1 MPTRSNDDL
10 DQVVFERLQE
20 NPVFSALG
28 EQVIRGLVESAKVET
43 FPPDAILIQ
52 QGEEGDFAFLIL
64 EGTVSVELELPSGTA
79 EIAVVE
85 AGGIVGEMSVFSN
98 SVRSATVRATDEIT
112 SARLERAVIRDFVEE
127 HPDAALGIISELGNR
142 LQEINRPL
150 ASLTH
155 AAEALQK
162 DEFKPELLE
171 SLKSEA
177 GRFKHFAYVFEGMAN
192 EITAKMR
199 LRQEMQMAQGIQEAF
214 LPSAFASLP
223 HPERYDIHAEMIAA
237 KHVGGDF
244 YDYFA
249 IGEDRLGIVIG
260 DVSGKGVP
268 AALFM
273 AASRTV
279 VKTTALLELPPA
291 ECLARVNA
299 TIAEENEEMMFV
311 TLFYGVA
318 DLKTGRFRY
327 CNAGHN
333 AGFVLD
339 GTETP
344 HMLPPTGAAIGM
356 SEKMEYEEAE
366 VTITPG
372 QTLFLYTDGVTE
384 AVDGDNNQFG
394 EDRLGKLLI
403 SYSKL
408 PPDELVRLIQQQV
421 EEYATG
427 LDRFDDTTCL
437 AFTFHSVD

>member
-162 DEFKPELLE
+162 DEF
-171 SLKSEA
+171 
-177 GRFKHFAYVFEGMAN
+177 
-192 EITAKMR
+192 
-199 LRQEMQMAQGIQEAF
+199 
-214 LPSAFASLP
+214 
-223 HPERYDIHAEMIAA
+223 
-237 KHVGGDF
+237 
-244 YDYFA
+244 
-249 IGEDRLGIVIG
+249 
-260 DVSGKGVP
+260 
-268 AALFM
+268 
-273 AASRTV
+273 
-279 VKTTALLELPPA
+279 
-291 ECLARVNA
+291 
-299 TIAEENEEMMFV
+299 
-311 TLFYGVA
+311 
-318 DLKTGRFRY
+318 
-327 CNAGHN
+327 
-333 AGFVLD
+333 
-339 GTETP
+339 
-344 HMLPPTGAAIGM
+344 
-356 SEKMEYEEAE
+356 
-366 VTITPG
+366 
-372 QTLFLYTDGVTE
+372 
-384 AVDGDNNQFG
+384 
-394 EDRLGKLLI
+394 
-403 SYSKL
+403 
-408 PPDELVRLIQQQV
+408 
-421 EEYATG
+421 
-427 LDRFDDTTCL
+427 
-437 AFTFHSVD
+437 